1 MSADVSGCQRYLFRC
16 IIFCSLCFR
25 TWSGI
30 RFSNFKGSVHL
41 AGCPDPGILQE
52 WGFLRSFEFGKTDWN
67 LVPGSK
73 GTPSSQQQAGTS
85 LNHFQKAVDAVESAL
100 LRAAVH
106 LLSSAWVAGLISA
119 DLSLPELLR
128 LLMLSSFAGRKRNP
142 HTSPIRTV
150 SQ

>member
-1 MSADVSGCQRYLFRC
+1 MEFSAWFERHSKQP
-16 IIFCSLCFR
+16 
-25 TWSGI
+25 T
-30 RFSNFKGSVHL
+30 
-41 AGCPDPGILQE
+41 AGWYIP
-52 WGFLRSFEFGKTDWN
+52 
-67 LVPGSK
+67 
-73 GTPSSQQQAGTS
+73 

-150 SQ
+150 WQ